1 MRSLPTM
8 TACMVVFSLSVFISR
23 VVMASTSSREAAL
36 ERRKALTNG
45 GKKAEGRFRSTP
57 NRTRTA
63 ADARLLRSADGPE
76 SVAPF
81 AGVQAPPPTPVAS
94 HPRAARFSA
103 PTAPTAPSTPVA
115 SRKAGR
121 PVSNPREALALRGKR
136 ASTSKDRTRTDV
148 ARETPARAAA
158 AAATPAPAPCKCQE
172 HAATAQRR
180 GSRDGLSLSLSAGAS
195 ASRRGAAN
203 GGNGAANAAAERRSN
218 GKRAAQYNPSRALVL
233 ARREALSKRGK
244 SASAPTSTT
253 AASVARQVNP
263 DLTSRELAQ
272 KVRELKCKVGSAGSA
287 RHGGSRPTGPNRNGA
302 KQAAATVAAAD
313 AHWKVGLTQT
323 SRGQLVTGT
332 QANRSVTTTGNEA
345 GTCRVV
351 TGTEYLGAEVF
362 NTFCQTGPLGTQPA
376 KVAVTATTRGN
387 RVTGNEVG
395 RSEKVTGD
403 EPGTCKLI
411 TGTEYLSADQT
422 QAWCGVTVPSPRKV
436 GRAQTEGGQPVS
448 GVLVGRSEKVT
459 GDEPGSGRQLTGDQY
474 VSGPT
479 QVKGKSPQK
488 VGSFQTLRGTGITG
502 TTVGRSQRVTGDEP
516 GSCRSITGDE
526 YIGFEQYDSFC
537 GVRPAPEAA
546 KVGFSVTPRAQVV
559 SGTRTGRSTKVTGDE
574 PGTCKVV
581 TGTPYAGLEEAGAW
595 CGTNDVKAIRQRTPN
610 RMGTVMSGIQPG
622 IGGVMTGAERG
633 ACEDITG
640 TPYVGPDQLAA
651 SCGTAAPVP
660 VDFPQPL
667 TTAPWQ
673 EFSVQSPARAAQVE
687 RERTGTVTG
696 STYEQGGRI
705 TGPFDMAT
713 GKVTGTEQFRFD
725 RRQREE
731 ARGPL
736 TPPAPAAE
744 RAEGERPTSRVTGE
758 GISTGLTIT
767 GDDWNRGR
775 HVTGTEGASAR
786 RRNPSRP
793 GAMSAMPTFQ
803 AKRNEDIPE
812 PVSRITGSSGN
823 TSSGSL
829 ITVSGGARG

>member
-1 MRSLPTM
+1 
-8 TACMVVFSLSVFISR
+8 
-23 VVMASTSSREAAL
+23 MASTSSREAAL

-63 ADARLLRSADGPE
+63 ADARLTRAEVAEAQAASSAP
-76 SVAPF
+76 A
-81 AGVQAPPPTPVAS
+81 QAPPPPPVARN
-94 HPRAARFSA
+94 PRAVRFSESA
-103 PTAPTAPSTPVA
+103 PAV
-115 SRKAGR
+115 SRKPAR
-121 PVSNPREALALRGKR
+121 AISNPSRDLVLARREALSQRGKR
-136 ASTSKDRTRTDV
+136 ANTSKDRTRTDL
-148 ARETPARAAA
+148 ARE
-158 AAATPAPAPCKCQE
+158 APVKTSVASTGAAPCKCQDKGE
-172 HAATAQRR
+172 SAVERR
-180 GSRDGLSLSLSAGAS
+180 TSSKGLSLSLGSGTTRRAS
-195 ASRRGAAN
+195 ASGSST
-203 GGNGAANAAAERRSN
+203 GAAERRST

-272 KVRELKCKVGSAGSA
+272 KVRELKCKVGSAGSS
-287 RHGGSRPTGPNRNGA
+287 RHGGTRPTGPNRNGA
-302 KQAAATVAAAD
+302 KLAAAAD
-313 AHWKVGLTQT
+313 AHWKVGVTET
-323 SRGQLVTGT
+323 SRGQQVTGT
-332 QANRSVTTTGNEA
+332 QANRSPATTGNEA

-362 NTFCQTGPLGTQPA
+362 QSFCQSGPLGTQPA
-376 KVAVTATTRGN
+376 KVAITATSRGN

-411 TGTEYLSADQT
+411 TGTEYISANQS
-422 QAWCGVTVPSPRKV
+422 QAWCGVTNPAPRKV
-436 GRAQTEGGQPVS
+436 GRTKTEAGQAVS

-459 GDEPGSGRQLTGDQY
+459 GDEAGSGRQLTGDQY
-474 VSGPT
+474 VTDQSQGN
-479 QVKGKSPQK
+479 GRAPQK

-502 TTVGRSQRVTGDEP
+502 TTVGRSERVTGNEP
-516 GSCRSITGDE
+516 GSCRSVTGDE
-526 YIGFEQYDSFC
+526 YIGTEQYESFC

-546 KVGFSVTPRAQVV
+546 KVGFSVTPRSQVV
-559 SGTRTGRSTKVTGDE
+559 SGTRTGRSSKVTGDE

-581 TGTPYAGLEEAGAW
+581 TGTPYAGMEEAGAW
-595 CGTNDVKAIRQRTPN
+595 CGTNDVKAIRQRTPV

-622 IGGVMTGAERG
+622 IGGLMTGAERG
-633 ACEDITG
+633 ACEDISG
-640 TPYVGPDQLAA
+640 TPYVGADQLAA
-651 SCGTAAPVP
+651 TCGTAAPLP

-687 RERTGTVTG
+687 RERVGSVTG

-705 TGPFDMAT
+705 TGPFDMAA

-736 TPPAPAAE
+736 TAPAAAAAASGE
-744 RAEGERPTSRVTGE
+744 RAKSRVTGE

-775 HVTGTEGASAR
+775 NVTGTEGPSAR
-786 RRNPSRP
+786 RRNPTRP
-793 GAMSAMPTFQ
+793 GAMTAMPNFQ
-803 AKRNEDIPE
+803 AKRNEAIPE
-812 PVSRITGSSGN
+812 PVSHITGSSGN

-829 ITVSGGARG
+829 ITISGGARG

>member
-1 MRSLPTM
+1 
-8 TACMVVFSLSVFISR
+8 
-23 VVMASTSSREAAL
+23 MASTSSREAAL

-63 ADARLLRSADGPE
+63 ADAHQTRTEVDNTAGASA
-76 SVAPF
+76 AP
-81 AGVQAPPPTPVAS
+81 AQAPPPPPATRA
-94 HPRAARFSA
+94 PRAVRFSESA
-103 PTAPTAPSTPVA
+103 PAV
-115 SRKAGR
+115 SRK
-121 PVSNPREALALRGKR
+121 PVRAISNPSRDLVLARREALSQRGKR
-136 ASTSKDRTRTDV
+136 ANTSKDRTRTDLV
-148 ARETPARAAA
+148 REAPIKPAAPAAA
-158 AAATPAPAPCKCQE
+158 SAPCKCQE
-172 HAATAQRR
+172 KAAETGVQRR
-180 GSRDGLSLSLSAGAS
+180 GRAEASSLSLGTG
-195 ASRRGAAN
+195 ASRRASAFGSSTGASERRASGKQRAAN
-203 GGNGAANAAAERRSN
+203 
-218 GKRAAQYNPSRALVL
+218 YNPSRALVL

-302 KQAAATVAAAD
+302 KLAAAAD
-313 AHWKVGLTQT
+313 AHWKVGLTET
-323 SRGQLVTGT
+323 SHGQVVTGT
-332 QANRSVTTTGNEA
+332 QANRSPATTGNEA

-362 NTFCQTGPLGTQPA
+362 NTFCHTGPLGTQPA
-376 KVAVTATTRGN
+376 KVAVTATSRGN

-411 TGTEYLSADQT
+411 TGTEYISANQS
-422 QAWCGVTVPSPRKV
+422 QAYCGVTTPSPRKV
-436 GRAQTEGGQPVS
+436 GRTTTEAGHAVS

-459 GDEPGSGRQLTGDQY
+459 GDEAGSGRQLTGDQY
-474 VSGPT
+474 VTDQS
-479 QVKGKSPQK
+479 QMKGRAPQK

-502 TTVGRSQRVTGDEP
+502 TTVGRSERVTGNEP
-516 GSCRSITGDE
+516 GSCRSVTGDE
-526 YIGFEQYDSFC
+526 YIGTEQFQSLC
-537 GVRPAPEAA
+537 GTRPAPEAA
-546 KVGFSVTPRAQVV
+546 KVGFSVTPRSQVV
-559 SGTRTGRSTKVTGDE
+559 SGTRTGRSDKVTGDE

-581 TGTPYAGLEEAGAW
+581 TGTPYAGMEEAGAW
-595 CGTNDVKAIRQRTPN
+595 CGTKEVKAIRQRTPV
-610 RMGTVMSGIQPG
+610 RMGSVMSGIQPG

-633 ACEDITG
+633 ACEDISG
-640 TPYVGPDQLAA
+640 TPYVGADQLAA
-651 SCGTAAPVP
+651 ACGTAAPLP
-660 VDFPQPL
+660 ADFPQPL

-687 RERTGTVTG
+687 REHSGAVTG
-696 STYEQGGRI
+696 ATPDQGGRI
-705 TGPFDMAT
+705 TGPFDMAA
-713 GKVTGTEQFRFD
+713 GKVTGTEQFRSD
-725 RRQREE
+725 RRHRDQ

-736 TPPAPAAE
+736 TLPAAPAVALSADSAE
-744 RAEGERPTSRVTGE
+744 RLKSRVTGE

-786 RRNPSRP
+786 RRNPTRV
-793 GAMSAMPTFQ
+793 GGMTAMPNFQ
-803 AKRNEDIPE
+803 SKRNEDIPE

-829 ITVSGGARG
+829 ITISGGARG